1 MKKYETIELVGKAE
15 IEENVRKR
23 IATTGVRGL
32 SLERAQELGL
42 FKRISLLLTAMH
54 LSMQAADRIFNQV
67 DTLLKDLGLRRN
79 EITKA
84 CNEFDKASERFL
96 KFWTDYYSKEESNAD
111 MDEDIEVLYGNILRW
126 STLPVNWQ
134 LGEPQFV
141 KEKNI
146 EASIVIDSE
155 DSDKILRLSKSV
167 IDENVDSCE
176 ESWCVTKYDVKE
188 KSQTCIYSKMD
199 KASALMSAKRLSAD
213 DEENIYSVSQMLYIT
228 KRETIITPVKAFR
241 ANATIG
247 KISNKIKV

>member
-1 MKKYETIELVGKAE
+1 MKKYDTIELVGKAE

-32 SLERAQELGL
+32 SLERAQELGF
-42 FKRISLLLTAMH
+42 FKRVSLLLSAMH
-54 LSMQAADRIFNQV
+54 LTMMAGDRIFTQV
-67 DTLLKDLGLRRN
+67 ETLLKDFGMRRRD
-79 EITKA
+79 IAKA
-84 CNEFDKASERFL
+84 CNEFDKASEHFL
-96 KFWTDYYSKEESNAD
+96 KFWTDYYSKEESSAD
-111 MDEDIEVLYGNILRW
+111 MDEDIEELHENILRW

-141 KEKNI
+141 TDKNI

-155 DSDKILRLSKSV
+155 DSDRILRLSKSV
-167 IDENVDSCE
+167 IDEKVDSCE

-188 KSQTCIYSKMD
+188 KSQKCIYSKMD

-213 DEENIYSVSQMLYIT
+213 DEENIYSVSQMLDIT

-247 KISNKIKV
+247 KISNKIKM